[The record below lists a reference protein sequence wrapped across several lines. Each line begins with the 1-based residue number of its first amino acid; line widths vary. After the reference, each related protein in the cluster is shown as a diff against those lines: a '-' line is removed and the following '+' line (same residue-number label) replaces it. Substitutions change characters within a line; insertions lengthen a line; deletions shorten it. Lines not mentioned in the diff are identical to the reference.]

1 MFGKLFGK
9 FSKDLGIDLGTA
21 NTLVYIRNE
30 GIVINEPSVVAVN
43 QKTSQ
48 VVAIGEEAKRMIG
61 RTPGH
66 IVAVRPL
73 VAGVISDF
81 EVTAEMLTYFIRKVH
96 SSSAKLFARPRIV
109 IGIPSGITEVERRAV
124 RDAAYNAGAREVYLI
139 EEPMA
144 AAIGIRLPVQDPIG
158 NMIIDVGG
166 GTTDIAVIS
175 LGGIVVSR
183 SLRIAG
189 DAFNDDIIN
198 YARDEF
204 KLLVG
209 ERTAEDIKIA
219 VGSVWKTNEVL
230 EGMLRGRDLV
240 TGLPREILV
249 TDADIRVAL
258 SKSVKSLVEAVKAT
272 IEDTPPELVSDI
284 MHRGI
289 VLVGGGALIRG
300 LNKLLEKETKIP
312 VYLAEDPLTTVV
324 RGTGIVIENIDAL
337 RSILLEDESE
347 LPPQ

>member
-21 NTLVYIRNE
+21 NTLVYIRDE

-48 VVAIGEEAKRMIG
+48 VVAVGEEAKRMIG

-73 VAGVISDF
+73 IAGVISDF

-96 SSSAKLFARPRIV
+96 SSSAQLFARPRIV
-109 IGIPSGITEVERRAV
+109 IGVTSGITEVERRAV
-124 RDAAYNAGAREVYLI
+124 RDAAYNAGAREIYLI

-144 AAIGIRLPVQDPIG
+144 AAIGLRLPVQDPIG
-158 NMIIDVGG
+158 NMVIDVGG

-189 DAFNDDIIN
+189 DAFNEDIIN

-209 ERTAEDIKIA
+209 ERTAEDVKIA
-219 VGSVWKTNEVL
+219 IGSVWKTNEVL

-240 TGLPREILV
+240 TGLPREVLV

-258 SKSVKSLVEAVKAT
+258 AKSVKSLVEAVKAT

-300 LNKLLEKETKIP
+300 LDKLLERETKIP
-312 VYLAEDPLTTVV
+312 VYVAEDPLTTVV
-324 RGTGIVIENIDAL
+324 RGTGIVVENLDTL
-337 RSILLEDESE
+337 RPVLLEDESD

>member
-1 MFGKLFGK
+1 
-9 FSKDLGIDLGTA
+9 
-21 NTLVYIRNE
+21 
-30 GIVINEPSVVAVN
+30 
-43 QKTSQ
+43 
-48 VVAIGEEAKRMIG
+48 
-61 RTPGH
+61 
-66 IVAVRPL
+66 
-73 VAGVISDF
+73 
-81 EVTAEMLTYFIRKVH
+81 
-96 SSSAKLFARPRIV
+96 
-109 IGIPSGITEVERRAV
+109 
-124 RDAAYNAGAREVYLI
+124 
-139 EEPMA
+139 
-144 AAIGIRLPVQDPIG
+144 
-158 NMIIDVGG
+158 
-166 GTTDIAVIS
+166 
-175 LGGIVVSR
+175 
-183 SLRIAG
+183 
-189 DAFNDDIIN
+189 
-198 YARDEF
+198 
-204 KLLVG
+204 
-209 ERTAEDIKIA
+209 
-219 VGSVWKTNEVL
+219 
-230 EGMLRGRDLV
+230 MLRGRDLV